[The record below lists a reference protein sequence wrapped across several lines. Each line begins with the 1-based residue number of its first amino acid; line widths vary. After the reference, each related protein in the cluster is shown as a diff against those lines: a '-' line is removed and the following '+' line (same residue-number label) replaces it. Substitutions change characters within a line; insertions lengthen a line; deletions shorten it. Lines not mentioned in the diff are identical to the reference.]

1 MKRRDF
7 LTIAGRIA
15 ATGLAVPLVG
25 CPGSPTPTPTPG
37 PAPTPAPTPTPTPTP
52 PPRTASYGALLRT
65 PSELSA
71 VPAVYGKLSA
81 SATLPPL
88 MDLRTSGFLPPVGDQ
103 RSQPS
108 CVAWAVAYTSAT
120 FLTAQIAAVPPSA
133 ATQQASPA
141 DLYAKLQKLR
151 PTACREGTLITDAFD
166 IMIRDKVASLG
177 TAPYSDSVCRA
188 PLEVRQF
195 GLAGYRRIETPNAH
209 GIKSALSNNKV
220 LVIGARIYSDFEAF
234 GYGPAKTSVY
244 QIRGSATNGGHAM
257 ALVGYDDA
265 RQAYLIMNSWGSE
278 FGDRG
283 YFWMDYQSF
292 TSSVSEVYEIEG
304 VGADPVGP
312 APTPTPTPP
321 ASVAITSLMATTQ
334 TNPFYNV
341 ELIFM
346 NFALTEPVFVTSV
359 AFMYEDVT
367 GLGIPPFQSQSF
379 PVGVWMLQSY
389 VQFWYS
395 LPYRWPPGRYTL
407 IVDGNRQSGQ
417 AVRVTGTTLYGTR

>member
-1 MKRRDF
+1 M
-7 LTIAGRIA
+7 
-15 ATGLAVPLVG
+15 
-25 CPGSPTPTPTPG
+25 
-37 PAPTPAPTPTPTPTP
+37 
-52 PPRTASYGALLRT
+52 LRT
-65 PSELSA
+65 PTELAA

-81 SATLPPL
+81 AATLPPVV
-88 MDLRTSGFLPPVGDQ
+88 DLRSSGFLPPVGDQ

-108 CVAWAVAYTSAT
+108 CVAWAVAYTTAT
-120 FLTAQIAAVPPSA
+120 YLSAQISSVAPSA
-133 ATQQASPA
+133 ASQQASPA
-141 DLYAKLQKLR
+141 DLYAKLQRLR

-166 IMIRDKVASLG
+166 IMIRDKVASLVA
-177 TAPYSDSVCRA
+177 APYSDAVCRA
-188 PLEVRQF
+188 PLDVRQF
-195 GLAGYRRIETPNAH
+195 GLAGYRRIEISNPQ
-209 GIKSALSNNKV
+209 GIKSALANNKV

-244 QIRGSATNGGHAM
+244 QIRGAATNGGHAM

-265 RQAYLIMNSWGSE
+265 KQAYLVMNSWGSE

-292 TSSVSEVYEIEG
+292 NASVAEVYETDGIG
-304 VGADPVGP
+304 SGPVNPTP
-312 APTPTPTPP
+312 APSPTPP
-321 ASVAITSLMATTQ
+321 ASVAITSLIATTQ

-346 NFALTEPVFVTSV
+346 NFALTEPLFVTSV

-389 VQFWYS
+389 VQFWYG

-407 IVDGNRQSGQ
+407 VVDGTRQSGQ
-417 AVRVTGTTLYGTR
+417 AVRVAGTTLYGTR